1 MSLWS
6 VSLCVLIAVFGG
18 FQETAA
24 LFGCLPGVLGLFFRL
39 IDRQQHL
46 TWTRSPVR
54 AASLW
59 LDRLA
64 GAAAHPVLHGI
75 FHVEDQG
82 YAHPVFIK
90 KACISFTLRVAL
102 DGTFR
107 LRTYIRVLDIGK
119 VILALNVP
127 LGPISLSCNS
137 HAGGHFRAQFTEP
150 AAFLFRQAAGHLRFF
165 CQAL

>member
-1 MSLWS
+1 MGNPSGYHGIE
-6 VSLCVLIAVFGG
+6 VDVLYGQCLDGVLVAVFGG

-24 LFGCLPGVLGLFFRL
+24 FFGSLPGILGLFFRL

-46 TWTRSPVR
+46 TLDCQSCKGG
-54 AASLW
+54 SLW

-107 LRTYIRVLDIGK
+107 L
-119 VILALNVP
+119 
-127 LGPISLSCNS
+127 
-137 HAGGHFRAQFTEP
+137 
-150 AAFLFRQAAGHLRFF
+150 
-165 CQAL
+165 